1 MILLRYSGEKTNHA
15 VNFTRINK
23 HILQAKGDFPAKG
36 KGFILYRMENP
47 DDLWDYLAYKTV
59 YREID
64 GGIQFSD
71 DGSVYVAPP
80 DPEPTPDPEP
90 YVPTL
95 EEVKETKKQEIRIA
109 YQSVKAAGVDIEL
122 STGTEHF
129 PLSDEE
135 VTFLMG
141 KQVELA
147 SGNGGN
153 ISYQDADNKC
163 KFYSAED
170 MQKIIEEAFQFVS
183 YQTTYRNTLWE
194 WVDECVSK
202 EEVEAIAYGT
212 EIPEQYQND
221 VLKSYLEQMEV
232 GINESS

>member
-1 MILLRYSGEKTNHA
+1 
-15 VNFTRINK
+15 
-23 HILQAKGDFPAKG
+23 
-36 KGFILYRMENP
+36 
-47 DDLWDYLAYKTV
+47 
-59 YREID
+59 
-64 GGIQFSD
+64 
-71 DGSVYVAPP
+71 
-80 DPEPTPDPEP
+80 
-90 YVPTL
+90 
-95 EEVKETKKQEIRIA
+95 
-109 YQSVKAAGVDIEL
+109 
-122 STGTEHF
+122 
-129 PLSDEE
+129 
-135 VTFLMG
+135 MG